1 MHPAIGGILLFWG
14 IEIQPPSTCYSGF
27 VGGIFPSRS
36 KLNLPQSSWAEQ
48 DSWQKHADKLKARS
62 AGGSS
67 VQSCHCCWASRGGF
81 FKATFTSEHENGA
94 LQTLSHLNAADGGC
108 SFLTF
113 LTRVSIAFVSH
124 TRLVTCPGCTPAAFK
139 VLVTLPCGDSQSVVC
154 LMVTF
159 MTGTVF
165 IMIEKTDV
173 EAFTSLFLALGN
185 GIVEGELRY
194 EQSGIYCPLWTNAV
208 ICCTV
213 YFFFLKARTK
223 KLAEYVA
230 ERW

>member
-1 MHPAIGGILLFWG
+1 MVLLGEFSLA
-14 IEIQPPSTCYSGF
+14 ETTR
-27 VGGIFPSRS
+27 IFPS
-36 KLNLPQSSWAEQ
+36 PAGQSRTPSRNMLTNSRAGLQEEGVLRAATAAELQ
-48 DSWQKHADKLKARS
+48 GW
-62 AGGSS
+62 
-67 VQSCHCCWASRGGF
+67 F
-81 FKATFTSEHENGA
+81 FKATSGYKRENGA
-94 LQTLSHLNAADGGC
+94 LQTLSHLNTADGGC

-124 TRLVTCPGCTPAAFK
+124 TRLVTWPGCTPAFK

-165 IMIEKTDV
+165 VMIEKTDV

-194 EQSGIYCPLWTNAV
+194 E
-208 ICCTV
+208 
-213 YFFFLKARTK
+213 
-223 KLAEYVA
+223 
-230 ERW
+230 